1 MADSTFTLRLD
12 DDLKAAFAEVAAAQE
27 HTSAQLLRLL
37 MRDEVRRWHA
47 TEAHEAWFGEE
58 VARGIA
64 AADDASVVRRPHDA
78 VTSSWQQ
85 QRASLGRRGAG
96 ETA

>member
-37 MRDEVRRWHA
+37 MRDEVRRWREA
-47 TEAHEAWFGEE
+47 EAHETWFGDE
-58 VARGIA
+58 VARAIGD
-64 AADDASVVRRPHDA
+64 ADDASVARRPHDA

-85 QRASLGRRGAG
+85 QRASLGRRGADK
-96 ETA
+96 TA